1 MTIGAGVSISEGRLL
16 VRGRTV
22 LTGVP
27 PGVALTPVGGG
38 RAAAFVGAASSPG
51 ESKARHVFTLG
62 RLLGFRLLCLFRFKI
77 WWMIPRVGRSSSDIP
92 PETQMLLLEVSE
104 DSTLEDEAVDSSSDD
119 TFYILV
125 LPVLDGDFRA
135 SLQGNSDNEL
145 QFCVESGDPGVQIS
159 RVSQAVF
166 INFGDNPYELLTD
179 SIKILAEYQGNFSHV
194 ENKKIPPHLDWF
206 GWCTWDA
213 FYNKVNPQGI
223 IKGLQSLSE
232 GGCTPSFLI
241 IDDGWQETVN
251 EFQKEG
257 EAHVEGTQFATRLVS
272 IKENEKFR
280 DISIDHNSAS
290 LRGFIREIKQRFDLK
305 YVYMWH
311 ALAGYWGGVLPT
323 SEAMK
328 KYNPKLVY
336 PVQSPGSISNLRD
349 IAMDSLEKY
358 GVGVIDPEKI
368 ADFYNDLHGYLA
380 KNGVD
385 GVKVDVQNLME
396 TLGSGLGGRIL
407 ITRAYQRAL
416 EESVARNFKN
426 NNLIC
431 CMSLNSDSIYSS
443 RKSAVARVSEDFS
456 PGEPTL
462 QTLHVASVSYNSLLL
477 GEIVVP
483 DWDMFQSKHY
493 TAEFHGVARAV
504 GGCGVYVSD
513 KPGEHDFKILQKL
526 VLPDGSILRA
536 RLAGRPTRD
545 CLFIDPVMDGR
556 SLLKIWNLNKFSGVI
571 GVFNCQGA
579 GSWQIMGNNQNPSVS
594 KTTDISGHVSPADV
608 EFLEEVGGDNW
619 TGDCAILASK
629 SVQFAPLGLIDMYNS
644 GGAIEDLGGSD
655 EPSSGCRINLRLF
668 GCGRLGAY
676 SSRKPSSCRVDFV
689 EEDFSYD
696 PEDGFLVLNLSAVL
710 GERKMRVIEIIY

>member
-1 MTIGAGVSISEGRLL
+1 MTLFHAPFVKDGRLD

-27 PGVALTPVGGG
+27 PNVFVSPAGPTS
-38 RAAAFVGAASSPG
+38 AFVGAASPPG
-51 ESKARHVFTLG
+51 QRRSRDVFTFGTLQ
-62 RLLGFRLLCLFRFKI
+62 GFRLLCLFRFKI

-145 QFCVESGDPGVQIS
+145 QFCVESGQ
-159 RVSQAVF
+159 QA
-166 INFGDNPYELLTD
+166 ELED
-179 SIKILAEYQGNFSHV
+179 S
-194 ENKKIPPHLDWF
+194 IPPHLDWF

-257 EAHVEGTQFATRLVS
+257 EAHVLLHWVDLGN
-272 IKENEKFR
+272 IFR
-280 DISIDHNSAS
+280 
-290 LRGFIREIKQRFDLK
+290 

-416 EESVARNFKN
+416 EESVARNFKD

-629 SVQFAPLGLIDMYNS
+629 SGTKKQFDFYRKVQFAPLGLIDMYNS

-655 EPSSGCRINLRLF
+655 EPSSGCKINLRLF

-696 PEDGFLVLNLSAVL
+696 PEDGFLVLNLSAVS